1 MLSEAVRI
9 LKLSSV
15 SRASSEAAR
24 RHLAEIKVPS
34 SDASPGPLDL
44 TGRVSRE
51 GEFPSG
57 LGGFADV
64 WKGIWTDAR
73 GSHAVAIKV
82 LRAPLDDPAKQSK
95 MQKRLRRELCVWQRL
110 KHKNILVL
118 HGTASN
124 FGNCLG
130 FVCPWLENGSINKYL
145 KKQGANLLMTHRLQ
159 LLCEVAAGLAYLHA
173 LGVVHG
179 DLTGAN
185 ILIADDDG
193 SACLCDFGLSSIA
206 AEFQGTSYI
215 TSTMGGNIRWLAP
228 ELLEVDE
235 DGIVNVVNI
244 HSDAYSYGS
253 VTLEILSGQLPFPN
267 LPVVA
272 QVMMAIYKGQKS
284 CRPVTPYVTD
294 QLWGFINQCWADTPT
309 ARPTAEEL
317 LKSMHRFRHQSLP

>member
-1 MLSEAVRI
+1 
-9 LKLSSV
+9 
-15 SRASSEAAR
+15 
-24 RHLAEIKVPS
+24 
-34 SDASPGPLDL
+34 
-44 TGRVSRE
+44 
-51 GEFPSG
+51 
-57 LGGFADV
+57 
-64 WKGIWTDAR
+64 
-73 GSHAVAIKV
+73 
-82 LRAPLDDPAKQSK
+82 Q
-95 MQKRLRRELCVWQRL
+95 RLRRELCVWQRL

-185 ILIADDDG
+185 ILIADDG

-215 TSTMGGNIRWLAP
+215 TSTMGGNVRWLAP
-228 ELLEVDE
+228 ELLDVAE
-235 DGIVNVVNI
+235 DGIAPMVNV
-244 HSDAYSYGS
+244 HSDVYSYGS
-253 VTLEILSGQLPFPN
+253 VTLEILSGQLPFPY
-267 LPVVA
+267 LSHDS
-272 QVMMAIYKGQKS
+272 QVMLQLVLHKGQKS
-284 CRPVTPYVTD
+284 RRPVTPYVTD

-317 LKSMHRFRHQSLP
+317 LKSMHRFRHNEMYQSLP